1 MLCNPA
7 LSVSEQVVS
16 QRYYTPSPDKE
27 NLPTLFPLR
36 LPNNLKIRE
45 HTKIQFCKQE
55 NFSTTNTS
63 SSKLPVNR
71 LVFGQLKHFLG
82 IGRQGF
88 TVKVRI
94 SIMSKKC
101 PFFFHPYSNF
111 LLTKKC

>member
-45 HTKIQFCKQE
+45 HTKIQFCKHR
-55 NFSTTNTS
+55 
-63 SSKLPVNR
+63 K
-71 LVFGQLKHFLG
+71 
-82 IGRQGF
+82 
-88 TVKVRI
+88 
-94 SIMSKKC
+94 
-101 PFFFHPYSNF
+101 FFYDYHVIIAS
-111 LLTKKC
+111 

>member
-45 HTKIQFCKQE
+45 HTKIQFCKQRKI
-55 NFSTTNTS
+55 FSD
-63 SSKLPVNR
+63 
-71 LVFGQLKHFLG
+71 
-82 IGRQGF
+82 
-88 TVKVRI
+88 
-94 SIMSKKC
+94 
-101 PFFFHPYSNF
+101 
-111 LLTKKC
+111 

>member
-45 HTKIQFCKQE
+45 HTKIQFCNHGKFFLDYQYP
-55 NFSTTNTS
+55 T
-63 SSKLPVNR
+63 VNPIESNPIHDHKR
-71 LVFGQLKHFLG
+71 QNCHLTDWYLV
-82 IGRQGF
+82 
-88 TVKVRI
+88 
-94 SIMSKKC
+94 
-101 PFFFHPYSNF
+101 N
-111 LLTKKC
+111 